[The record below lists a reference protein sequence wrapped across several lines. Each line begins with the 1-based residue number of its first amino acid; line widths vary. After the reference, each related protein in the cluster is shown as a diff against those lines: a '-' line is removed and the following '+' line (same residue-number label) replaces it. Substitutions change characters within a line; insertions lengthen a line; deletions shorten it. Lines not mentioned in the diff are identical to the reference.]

1 MAFVNLIFFKF
12 QVSAYNRA
20 GWGEPSDST
29 DPILLKASKAPPT
42 IDRTGFPE
50 GIVNVKV
57 NSQLVLE
64 VRFFILFLLNPKNVK
79 MFIYFLNLPNF
90 QVPIEAVPPPVTSWY
105 QNDKELLTR
114 DGLKVVHNPCMAKLM
129 FIPALRPL
137 SGKYLLKA
145 KNQV

>member
-1 MAFVNLIFFKF
+1 MLNCAEAFFPKLPLLFIRFPHFVTLIFFFFKF

-29 DPILLKASKAPPT
+29 DPKLLKASKAPPT

-64 VRFFILFLLNPKNVK
+64 VRFFSLF
-79 MFIYFLNLPNF
+79 Y
-90 QVPIEAVPPPVTSWY
+90 
-105 QNDKELLTR
+105 
-114 DGLKVVHNPCMAKLM
+114 
-129 FIPALRPL
+129 
-137 SGKYLLKA
+137 
-145 KNQV
+145 

>member
-1 MAFVNLIFFKF
+1 M
-12 QVSAYNRA
+12 
-20 GWGEPSDST
+20 GDPSDVT
-29 DPILLKASKAPPT
+29 EPKLVKASKAPPT

-64 VRFFILFLLNPKNVK
+64 V
-79 MFIYFLNLPNF
+79 
-90 QVPIEAVPPPVTSWY
+90 PIDAVPPPVTSWY
-105 QNDKELLTR
+105 QNDAELLTR

-137 SGKYLLKA
+137 TGKYILKA
-145 KNQV
+145 KNQVRISKLIHT

>member
-1 MAFVNLIFFKF
+1 M
-12 QVSAYNRA
+12 SAYNRA

-64 VRFFILFLLNPKNVK
+64 VNIF
-79 MFIYFLNLPNF
+79 
-90 QVPIEAVPPPVTSWY
+90 S
-105 QNDKELLTR
+105 
-114 DGLKVVHNPCMAKLM
+114 
-129 FIPALRPL
+129 
-137 SGKYLLKA
+137 
-145 KNQV
+145 

>member
-1 MAFVNLIFFKF
+1 M
-12 QVSAYNRA
+12 SAYNRA

-64 VRFFILFLLNPKNVK
+64 VRFFINFIDLQKMSKLLG
-79 MFIYFLNLPNF
+79 IC
-90 QVPIEAVPPPVTSWY
+90 T
-105 QNDKELLTR
+105 
-114 DGLKVVHNPCMAKLM
+114 
-129 FIPALRPL
+129 
-137 SGKYLLKA
+137 
-145 KNQV
+145 